1 MITETIYLRRN
12 NVISPILKARA
23 ATSND
28 AVAQDITG
36 TSRMQLLVGQVLID
50 SQAYT
55 SAFDWSTS
63 GATGQLD
70 LRLGFVAGLRV
81 GTYRSR
87 LTIYDLNYPLGRVWG
102 YFMLEVKEN

>member
-1 MITETIYLRRN
+1 MITETVYLKRD
-12 NVISPILKARA
+12 NVISPVLKARA
-23 ATSND
+23 ATAND

-36 TSRMQLLVGQVLID
+36 CSRMQLLVSQVLID
-50 SQAYT
+50 SQNYP

-70 LRLGFVAGLRV
+70 LRLGFVSGLRV

-87 LTIYDLNYPLGRVWG
+87 LTVYDNNYPNGRIWG